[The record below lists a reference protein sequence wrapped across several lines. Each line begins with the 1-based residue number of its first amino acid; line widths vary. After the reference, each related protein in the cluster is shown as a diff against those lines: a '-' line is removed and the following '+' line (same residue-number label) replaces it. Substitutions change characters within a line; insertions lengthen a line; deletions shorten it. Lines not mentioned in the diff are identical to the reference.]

1 MDEKKRV
8 QEALNRSLSGLRE
21 DPYLAQRVIAQAKG
35 EKKVKRS
42 SLRVLALALVLAL
55 AVAGGAYALLSSQ
68 AAEFFG
74 KHYGQEW
81 GDWLQGGKI
90 AQLSETVTL
99 DDVTVTLDEVVYR
112 DRGIYGVGTVKA
124 VNESD
129 VLISEDSADLL
140 EMGEEYAGYHDAQA
154 LAEEARMKGGKLL
167 TVTALPVKLGVDE
180 GTMIVPGS
188 IGYYDVR
195 NADGSLTFSFM
206 VEDGYAL
213 EEGKT
218 YQMEIYVRAEAI
230 DENGQTE
237 KRQEYTGTVS
247 FQPVVMAESVNT
259 AAPTPV
265 TVPAVSGYE
274 VTAPAAYS
282 ENGTMP
288 VYRATET
295 DLIKAVDPKWFNG
308 SGIAEKRSESSF
320 VFGDGAMLQY
330 SADFLNYVQY
340 TDEMY
345 DYNTYLRE
353 RFGEDAES
361 MMLPVPD
368 LSDFIASMAS
378 GVHFGYAYGQGETLE
393 KRQLT
398 FLSLSDAEKTAEE
411 MIAKLG
417 LNGYACSYALDMSA
431 ERIHTLGEKYNRF
444 FYETEENCTN
454 QPRMDYGKA
463 TAEDEGYYLVYTL
476 MGIEDA
482 SDTRNLISLFIDRSG
497 IAYMNLRN
505 TYTMGEK
512 LHTPDALITPDEA
525 IAVLNA
531 EAASAIHGKPAESV
545 QSVKMIYRAV
555 RAENKADG
563 MVFVPVWHI
572 TYQDA
577 DHISTDHSCWAQIN
591 AVNGKL
597 TDAIF

>member
-195 NADGSLTFSFM
+195 NADGSLTFSFV

-218 YQMEIYVRAEAI
+218 YQMEMSVRAEAI

-237 KRQEYTGTVS
+237 KRQEYTGTMS

-265 TVPAVSGYE
+265 TVPAVSGY
-274 VTAPAAYS
+274 
-282 ENGTMP
+282 
-288 VYRATET
+288 
-295 DLIKAVDPKWFNG
+295 
-308 SGIAEKRSESSF
+308 
-320 VFGDGAMLQY
+320 
-330 SADFLNYVQY
+330 
-340 TDEMY
+340 
-345 DYNTYLRE
+345 
-353 RFGEDAES
+353 
-361 MMLPVPD
+361 
-368 LSDFIASMAS
+368 
-378 GVHFGYAYGQGETLE
+378 
-393 KRQLT
+393 
-398 FLSLSDAEKTAEE
+398 
-411 MIAKLG
+411 
-417 LNGYACSYALDMSA
+417 
-431 ERIHTLGEKYNRF
+431 
-444 FYETEENCTN
+444 
-454 QPRMDYGKA
+454 
-463 TAEDEGYYLVYTL
+463 
-476 MGIEDA
+476 
-482 SDTRNLISLFIDRSG
+482 
-497 IAYMNLRN
+497 
-505 TYTMGEK
+505 
-512 LHTPDALITPDEA
+512 
-525 IAVLNA
+525 
-531 EAASAIHGKPAESV
+531 
-545 QSVKMIYRAV
+545 
-555 RAENKADG
+555 
-563 MVFVPVWHI
+563 
-572 TYQDA
+572 
-577 DHISTDHSCWAQIN
+577 
-591 AVNGKL
+591 
-597 TDAIF
+597 